1 MFCRSF
7 LNFKKLKKFSLNSN
21 KISLKLFSVISF
33 NFYEERTGDTI
44 KVKAEIGKKVL
55 DIALENNVD
64 IEGACG
70 GELACST
77 CHVKLQKELFD
88 KLPPKIVEE
97 EDMLDLAW
105 GVTDTSRLCCQIK
118 VSELLEG
125 TVFTVPKETN
135 NML

>member
-64 IEGACG
+64 IEG
-70 GELACST
+70 
-77 CHVKLQKELFD
+77 LF
-88 KLPPKIVEE
+88 
-97 EDMLDLAW
+97 
-105 GVTDTSRLCCQIK
+105 
-118 VSELLEG
+118 LLY
-125 TVFTVPKETN
+125 F
-135 NML
+135 LSLSLSYLSFFFLFLIIFLRCLWW